1 MCPPVVKTKDLRGG
15 SRFAALPLLC
25 VVFVF
30 SALWGELSVA
40 FAAQLDGVLLVGQTG
55 KPNQA
60 EPALRSRQAPQK
72 QGILDEDMPEQD
84 QPESFTKG
92 FKALWD
98 DSIYLVSAPARMTV
112 NDTLV
117 LGGTLATIGGLMAV
131 DHGIRS
137 EVQKNT
143 SSSGRNVADGFN
155 TIGSPAGILG
165 LNVGLIAIGVTNWS
179 YAGDSRV
186 KDAAL
191 VSLESEVFSVGAVVA
206 VKEIFGRA
214 RPDQGKG
221 ASHFSPFSSNDSLP
235 SGHAAVSFATAAV
248 FADRF
253 EQPIP
258 LIAYGLASAVALSRV
273 YSDKHFASD
282 VVAGGALG
290 WIIGKALSARH
301 PASDSTIDIYPL
313 AFDRGGALG
322 IMVVKHF

>member
-1 MCPPVVKTKDLRGG
+1 MWWT
-15 SRFAALPLLC
+15 SSFAYA
-25 VVFVF
+25 
-30 SALWGELSVA
+30 E
-40 FAAQLDGVLLVGQTG
+40 QLNGVLLVGQTG

-60 EPALRSRQAPQK
+60 GTELRSRQALQK
-72 QGILDEDMPEQD
+72 RDTFDEDQPEQD
-84 QPESFTKG
+84 APESFTKG

-98 DSIYLVSAPARMTV
+98 DSIYLVSAPARMTI

-117 LGGTLATIGGLMAV
+117 LGGTLTTIGGLMAV

-137 EVQKNT
+137 GVQKNT

-155 TIGSPAGILG
+155 ALGSPLGILG
-165 LNVGLIAIGVTNWS
+165 VNAGLIAIGVTNWS

-191 VSLESEVFSVGAVVA
+191 VSLESEIFSVGAVVV

-214 RPDQGKG
+214 RPDQGQG
-221 ASHFSPFSSNDSLP
+221 ASHFSPFSSNDSFP

-253 EQPIP
+253 EQPVP

-313 AFDRGGALG
+313 ASDRGGALG

>member
-1 MCPPVVKTKDLRGG
+1 MCPPVVKTKGLSGG
-15 SRFAALPLLC
+15 SRFAVLPLLC

-30 SALWGELSVA
+30 SALEGEPAVA
-40 FAAQLDGVLLVGQTG
+40 FADQLNGVLLVGQTG

-60 EPALRSRQAPQK
+60 EPALRSRQALQK
-72 QGILDEDMPEQD
+72 RGTFDEDQPEQD
-84 QPESFTKG
+84 PPESFTKG

-137 EVQKNT
+137 GVQKNT

-155 TIGSPAGILG
+155 AIGSPLGILG
-165 LNVGLIAIGVTNWS
+165 LNAGLIAIGVTNWS

>member
-1 MCPPVVKTKDLRGG
+1 M
-15 SRFAALPLLC
+15 
-25 VVFVF
+25 VFGLTV
-30 SALWGELSVA
+30 LWSELSVA
-40 FAAQLDGVLLVGQTG
+40 FADQLHGVLLVGQTG
-55 KPNQA
+55 KPKPA
-60 EPALRSRQAPQK
+60 ETELRSRQALQK
-72 QGILDEDMPEQD
+72 RGTFDEDQPEQD
-84 QPESFTKG
+84 PPESFTKG

-98 DSIYLVSAPARMTV
+98 DSIYLVSAPARMTI

-117 LGGTLATIGGLMAV
+117 LGGALATIGGLMAV

-137 EVQKNT
+137 GAQKNT

-155 TIGSPAGILG
+155 ALGSPLGILG
-165 LNVGLIAIGVTNWS
+165 VNAGLIAIGVTNWS

-191 VSLESEVFSVGAVVA
+191 VSLESEIFSLGAVFV
-206 VKEIFGRA
+206 VREIVGRA

-221 ASHFSPFSSNDSLP
+221 TSHFSPFSSNDSFP
-235 SGHAAVSFATAAV
+235 SGHGAVSFATAAV

-258 LIAYGLASAVALSRV
+258 LIAYGLASVVALSRI

-313 AFDRGGALG
+313 AFDRGGAIG

>member
-1 MCPPVVKTKDLRGG
+1 
-15 SRFAALPLLC
+15 

-30 SALWGELSVA
+30 SALEWEPAVA
-40 FAAQLDGVLLVGQTG
+40 FADQLNGVLLVGQTG

-60 EPALRSRQAPQK
+60 EPALRSRQALQK
-72 QGILDEDMPEQD
+72 RGAFDEDQPEQD
-84 QPESFTKG
+84 PPESFTKG

-191 VSLESEVFSVGAVVA
+191 VSLESEVFSVGAVLV

-214 RPDQGKG
+214 RPYQSQDKG

-258 LIAYGLASAVALSRV
+258 LIAYGLASAVALARV
-273 YSDKHFASD
+273 YTDQHFASD

>member
-1 MCPPVVKTKDLRGG
+1 MVKAKDIRGG
-15 SRFAALPLLC
+15 SRFAVLLLLC
-25 VVFVF
+25 VVFGF

-40 FAAQLDGVLLVGQTG
+40 FADQLNGILLVGQTG
-55 KPNQA
+55 KPNQTG
-60 EPALRSRQAPQK
+60 PALQSRQALPK
-72 QGILDEDMPEQD
+72 RGTFDEDP
-84 QPESFTKG
+84 PESFTKG
-92 FKALWD
+92 FQALRD
-98 DSIYLVSAPARMTV
+98 DSIYFVSAPARMTL

-117 LGGTLATIGGLMAV
+117 LGGTLATIGGLMAA

-137 EVQKNT
+137 GVQKST

-155 TIGSPAGILG
+155 AIGSPLGILG

-191 VSLESEVFSVGAVVA
+191 VSLESEILTMASVFVIKEVV
-206 VKEIFGRA
+206 GRA
-214 RPDQGKG
+214 PPNQNKG
-221 ASHFSPFSSNDSLP
+221 ATHFRPFSGDDSFL

-290 WIIGKALSARH
+290 WIIGKALNARH
-301 PASDSTIDIYPL
+301 PASDSTLDIYPL